1 MKKVIVLAVSLF
13 LLVGCG
19 PTSTPLPA
27 PTDTPVA
34 ATAARITLATN
45 TPLPPTATPPPPTAT
60 PAPTTNTP
68 LPPTPTE
75 TATPQPTRTPL
86 PTDTPTRLPSLTGSG
101 GGVIAF
107 VSRRDGNFAIY
118 VMNADGSD
126 QRRLTYN
133 DAGDWA
139 PAWSPDGTQLA
150 FSSERDGNMEI
161 HVMDLSDGIGARATE
176 QDPPDQ
182 QRLTYREADDWDPD
196 WSPDGT
202 RIVFHSE
209 GGDGGFDIWLMNTDG
224 SDTRRLTNTAYD
236 EIHLAWSP
244 DGNRFAFESTRDGNY
259 QIYVMAAD
267 TRAPG
272 SLDQQRLTSHVAGNR
287 FPDWSPDGSQIA
299 FTSKRDGNYEIYVM
313 NADGSN
319 PQRLTFN
326 DAEDWDPAWSP
337 DGTQIAFR
345 SKRDGNWEIYAM
357 NADGSNQRRLTNT
370 SADDHYPAWW
380 PATEPSDDSQAHAA
394 GDTLTRPADG
404 MTMVYVPGG
413 TFPMGSTAA
422 EVDAAISQCKQ
433 TRTVCQRAFY
443 EYELP
448 QHDVSLESFWL
459 DRTELTNAQYRR
471 CVEAGACQ
479 APVGCNLGRLTYGDQ
494 TKVDHPVTCVTW
506 REAQMYCEWAG
517 GRLPTE
523 AEWEYAA
530 RGPEGL
536 LYPWGNTFDGTRLNS
551 CDVNCTNPWADG
563 TLDDGYAESAPVG
576 SYPNGASWCG
586 ALDMAGNVWE
596 WVADWMG
603 TYPAAVQTMPT
614 GPTTGTEKVLR
625 GSSWV
630 YDQERF
636 RTPARDSIKPGQRD
650 SPIGFRCAL
659 PAEQ

>member
-1 MKKVIVLAVSLF
+1 
-13 LLVGCG
+13 
-19 PTSTPLPA
+19 
-27 PTDTPVA
+27 
-34 ATAARITLATN
+34 
-45 TPLPPTATPPPPTAT
+45 
-60 PAPTTNTP
+60 
-68 LPPTPTE
+68 
-75 TATPQPTRTPL
+75 
-86 PTDTPTRLPSLTGSG
+86 LPSLTGSG

-107 VSRRDGNFAIY
+107 VSKRDGNFAIY

-161 HVMDLSDGIGARATE
+161 YVMDLSDRIGARATE

-209 GGDGGFDIWLMNTDG
+209 RGDGGFDIWLMNTDG
-224 SDTRRLTNTAYD
+224 SDTRRLTSTAYD

-244 DGNRFAFESTRDGNY
+244 DGSRFAFESTRDGNY

-267 TRAPG
+267 SRAPG

-299 FTSKRDGNYEIYVM
+299 FTSMRDGNYEIYVM

-319 PQRLTFN
+319 KKRLTV
-326 DAEDWDPAWSP
+326 
-337 DGTQIAFR
+337 
-345 SKRDGNWEIYAM
+345 
-357 NADGSNQRRLTNT
+357 T

-380 PATEPSDDSQAHAA
+380 PSMESANDSQAHAA
-394 GDTLTRPADG
+394 GDTWTRPADG

-422 EVDAAISQCKQ
+422 EVDAAISQCKR
-433 TRTVCQRAFY
+433 TRAVCQRAFL

-448 QHDVSLESFWL
+448 RHDVSLESFWL
-459 DRTELTNAQYRR
+459 DRTEVTNAQYRR
-471 CVEAGACQ
+471 CVEVGACQ
-479 APVGCNLGRLTYGDQ
+479 APARCDWGRLTYGDQ

-603 TYPAAVQTMPT
+603 TYPAALQTMPT

-636 RTPARDSIKPGQRD
+636 RTPARDFVKPGQRD